1 MQPHKEIECLDDFVK
16 LSFFADLGIG
26 IAASKAIN
34 EAMLQVMDKIGG
46 IYDPM
51 TWSLMLVDKEKK
63 EFFFKFV
70 SGRNA
75 DKLEGKRTP
84 LLQGIPGWV
93 LENRAATSSHDTS
106 QDKRFSK
113 KIESILGFTV
123 QSVLAAP
130 LKVEEDIIG
139 VLYLINRK
147 NDERFSDGDTKILA
161 DISDFA
167 AITVEKVY
175 YLSALKDMSNIDP
188 LTGVYNRRSFEN
200 QLLKESERC
209 RRYGHQV
216 SLLLVDIDKL
226 KDINHRLGHHVGDD
240 VLKDFTRVMRKNTRR
255 IDMLGRYA
263 DDQFAILLP
272 HTKKHEGE
280 VVRQRILKDIKQENK
295 RGKEIPYTVSIGL
308 HAVGP
313 EKVDDLVEMTA
324 KDLVK
329 QQEER
334 AG

>member
-1 MQPHKEIECLDDFVK
+1 MQPQQEIECLDDFMK
-16 LSFFADLGIG
+16 LSFFADIGIG

-34 EAMLQVMDKIGG
+34 EAMLQVMEKIGG

-51 TWSLMLVDKEKK
+51 TWCLMLIDKEQK

-75 DKLEGKRTP
+75 EKLQGRRTP
-84 LLQGIPGWV
+84 LTQGIPGWV
-93 LENRAATSSHDTS
+93 LENRVATVSHDTI
-106 QDKRFSK
+106 QDRRFSK
-113 KIESILGFTV
+113 KIEALLGFTV

-130 LKVEEDIIG
+130 LKAEDNIIG
-139 VLYLINRK
+139 VFFLVNRK
-147 NDERFSDGDTKILA
+147 NDERFSDSDMKILS
-161 DISDFA
+161 DIADFA

-200 QLLKESERC
+200 QLHKESERC
-209 RRYGHQV
+209 RRYGHQL
-216 SLLLVDIDKL
+216 SLLLVDIDNL
-226 KDINHRLGHHVGDD
+226 KDINNAQGHQVGDE
-240 VLKDFTRVMRKNTRR
+240 VLKDFTRMMRKNTRR

-313 EKVDDLVEMTA
+313 NKVGELVEGTA
-324 KDLVK
+324 QDLVK
-329 QQEER
+329 QQEDKT
-334 AG
+334 G